1 MRPYTA
7 KNVVHKLIIPNLS
20 FVIILLFL
28 GVGYAQPFKSQ
39 DTPVAFTKGKRG
51 QEAIIALQD
60 HLPEAA
66 SRYRKSPEKFK
77 KTFLHDKDLWLDPAE
92 NLLYLCSFDV
102 SEVDTPPESGT
113 SAIPSGPF
121 SLDQTFQLHSLPGA
135 SRVIYLDFDGHVTS
149 GTYWNSNF
157 NSGADIVSFPYN
169 FEGNNNSFSNNEL
182 SRIQNI
188 WARVAEDFAIYE
200 IDVTTEDPG
209 LEALRRTGS
218 GDRNYGIR
226 VVISP
231 TTYFYPGAG
240 GVAYIGSFAWSSDTP
255 TFVFPNKL
263 GHGET
268 LVADVTTHETGH
280 TLGLFH
286 DGVTDGPEYY
296 SGHANWAPIMGAG
309 FFKTIIQW
317 SKGEYDGANNTEDDL
332 AVMLNY
338 GAIYR
343 QDDHGDWIDS
353 ATMLSGLTIDASGII
368 ERTGDMDVFGFQA
381 NAGNISIN
389 VDPASLGPNLDI
401 LVQILDEDG
410 NSINEDDPYNILPA
424 RLNLN
429 LAAGNYYILIDGVG
443 TGDPNTGYTDYGS
456 LGQYFISG
464 TLPDRDSDGD
474 GIADAGDNCLEVSNT
489 DQADGDF
496 DGFGDLCD
504 PCPEDSANDAD
515 GDGVCGNIDN
525 CPGIS
530 NTDQADGDFDGFGD
544 LCDPCPEDSNK
555 KESEICGCG
564 VSDVD
569 SDNDG
574 IADCID
580 LDDDNDGLADSFEDI
595 NQNSIVDSGETDSKN
610 PDSDNDGLND
620 GVEINILGT
629 NPVWADSDDNGT
641 SDGDEDSDGDG
652 FTNVEEIKCG
662 SSPADPSSK
671 CSKGL
676 HWLILL
682 LE

>member
-255 TFVFPNKL
+255 TFVFPNTL

-343 QDDHGDWIDS
+343 QDDHGDWLDS

-474 GIADAGDNCLEVSNT
+474 GIADAGDNC
-489 DQADGDF
+489 
-496 DGFGDLCD
+496 
-504 PCPEDSANDAD
+504 
-515 GDGVCGNIDN
+515 
-525 CPGIS
+525 PGIS

-544 LCDPCPEDSNK
+544 LCDACPEDSNK
-555 KESEICGCG
+555 RESEICGCG